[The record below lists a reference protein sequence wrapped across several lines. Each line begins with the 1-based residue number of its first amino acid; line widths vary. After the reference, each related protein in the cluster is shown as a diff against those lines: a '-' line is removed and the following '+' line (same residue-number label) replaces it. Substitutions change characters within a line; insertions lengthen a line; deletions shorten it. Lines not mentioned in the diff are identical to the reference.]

1 MLGILVVD
9 KPLGI
14 TSHDVV
20 SRVRKKFQLKR
31 VGHAGTLDPL
41 ATGVL
46 VVAVGPA
53 TRFLQY
59 LNLEPKVYE
68 FTVRFG
74 QVTTT
79 QDAEGEIVAEHEVP
93 EDLRDAISGA
103 IPRFLG
109 EIQQLPPIYS
119 AIKRDGKPLYQYARE
134 GVEVERSAR
143 TIFVEALE
151 LLECRPNE
159 ADFRC
164 VCSGGTYVRTIAHDL
179 GTAIGCGGHIMALRR
194 TGVGRFNLD
203 QAVEL
208 DAVSPDHLVP
218 LAEALKPLQSVT
230 LPDEIEDRIRQ
241 GQRVAIRPVP
251 TGLFVAL
258 TDSQNE
264 VVGIARVVKGSLHPE
279 CVIPKAVHDNC

>member
-20 SRVRKKFQLKR
+20 SRVRRKFQLKR

-46 VVAVGPA
+46 IVAVGPA

-74 QVTTT
+74 QATTT
-79 QDAEGEIVAEHEVP
+79 QDAEGEIVAENEVP
-93 EDLRDAISGA
+93 DDLQVAISGA

-134 GVEVERSAR
+134 GIEVERTLR
-143 TIFVEALE
+143 TIFVESLE
-151 LLECRPNE
+151 LLQCRANE

-179 GTAIGCGGHIMALRR
+179 GEAIGCGGHIKALRR

-208 DAVSPDHLVP
+208 DNALPEHLVP

-264 VVGIARVVKGSLHPE
+264 VVGIARVVNGSLHPE
-279 CVIPKAVHDNC
+279 CVIPKSIHDNG